1 VSDARNSLT
10 ARDSHIWTL
19 RMGLLI
25 VIALLFAQTFVQHQ
39 RQNDIT
45 VHVPPD
51 LSKGV
56 SLEPGKLQP
65 ANSYA
70 FASFVWSGINDWP
83 DSGKVDYEKAINDRS
98 CFMSYEMHQY
108 LLRNLSEKKSA
119 GELDRTRS
127 LSPLLQYRQ
136 GFSQPIGNNS
146 FGVALVMR
154 LIERVGSMSVKDT
167 GMRYAFRVTP
177 DTRPCNPYGMQLDG
191 FMEDPARYEVPDE
204 NKKIKGIKQ

>member
-1 VSDARNSLT
+1 
-10 ARDSHIWTL
+10 
-19 RMGLLI
+19 MGLLI
-25 VIALLFAQTFVQHQ
+25 VIALMFAQTFVQHQ

-51 LSKGV
+51 LSAGAT
-56 SLEPGKLQP
+56 LEPGKLQP

-83 DSGKVDYEKAINDRS
+83 ESGKTDYEKAINDRNCLIS
-98 CFMSYEMHQY
+98 HEFHQV
-108 LLRNLSEKKSA
+108 LLRSLAEKKSQ

-136 GFSQPIGNNS
+136 GFSQPLGNNS
-146 FGVALVMR
+146 FSVALVMR

-167 GMRYAFRVTP
+167 GMSYAFRITP

-191 FMEDPARYEVPDE
+191 FIQDPARYEVPDE
-204 NKKIKGIKQ
+204 SKKTKGKNK